1 MTIIIHYDSNG
12 ILILFYIRK
21 VLISFCLDLS
31 AKEDYAVQAQRA
43 LYCVLSAQSF
53 N

>member
-43 LYCVLSAQSF
+43 L
-53 N
+53 